1 MSTHDQRGA
10 QHGPKERHAKENG
23 ASGGGH
29 LRVLSWNLL
38 RLTGATVEDV
48 AALVKAAK
56 PDLLLLQEATKKME
70 RLPELVGGHFFREP
84 LPRRVYGLGAWSP
97 KEFPQ
102 PQALPLPVSRM
113 PGRVPPRLAQIVQLE
128 GATFANVHLSHGQLL
143 NRRQLFRIL
152 HHVQG
157 PAAIIGDF
165 NAFGPTILPGF
176 GDVGPREATHTANI
190 VRFRLDRCL
199 VRGIVCRT
207 SRALHAGSSDHR
219 PILLDLEVMAAA
231 AGELGAIPQRAR
243 RMTAQNL
250 IYGLS
255 EEVRRHR
262 ERYQRVTAWRD
273 KGSARVGDAVAS
285 LRGEREKR

>member
-1 MSTHDQRGA
+1 LSTHDQRGA
-10 QHGPKERHAKENG
+10 PHGPKERAGKQNG
-23 ASGGGH
+23 SAAGER

-38 RLTGATVEDV
+38 RLTGASVEDV

-70 RLPELVGGHFFREP
+70 GLPELVGGHFFREP
-84 LPRRVYGLGAWSP
+84 LPRRIYGLGAWSP

-113 PGRVPPRLAQIVQLE
+113 PGRVPLRLAQLVQVG
-128 GATFANVHLSHGQLL
+128 GAVFANVHLSHGQLL

-152 HHVQG
+152 HHVHG
-157 PAAIIGDF
+157 PAGIIGDF

-176 GDVGPREATHTANI
+176 DDVGPREATHTANI

-199 VRGIVCRT
+199 VRGIICH
-207 SRALHAGSSDHR
+207 SARALHAGTSDHR
-219 PILLDLEVMAAA
+219 PILLDLEVIEPAADV
-231 AGELGAIPQRAR
+231 AGTAIPQRAQ
-243 RMTAQNL
+243 RMTAQHL

-273 KGSARVGDAVAS
+273 KGSARVRDAVTA
-285 LRGEREKR
+285 LRGEREK